1 LVITRAERFLLFLE
15 GILIKAVDKIN
26 AISEWNFRN
35 ISVAM
40 KEVWKELKQPRPL
53 IMQLL
58 RYALAGM
65 ESGVGVP
72 TIIEILGKERTIRRI
87 EKCREWP
94 D

>member
-1 LVITRAERFLLFLE
+1 
-15 GILIKAVDKIN
+15 
-26 AISEWNFRN
+26 
-35 ISVAM
+35 M